1 MLFHWLRVGI
11 AVLLFTLGSVASA
24 SSQMLETETARLL
37 RARVLEMSGGFEFQ
51 DSSEGTEAAVPFAFE
66 YGIRDNLEFLL
77 EPVAYTAIR
86 PNMGQHATGPGD
98 MEATLTYRFRRETG
112 PIPALAA
119 ALEVKVPTANN
130 SLIGTGEEDY
140 TGYLIASKQLGGID
154 THYNLSYTHVGK
166 SEGVHLNDIVGFAV
180 AGVYRASARVQLFGE
195 VLGNTASTPE
205 ADTGGESAA
214 VPEAAGGE
222 LVGTLGAAW
231 YVGQTAKLYLGLSYD
246 NNSAVLFHPGLTIR
260 LR

>member
-1 MLFHWLRVGI
+1 MLFRWLGVGI
-11 AVLLFTLGSVASA
+11 AVLLFTLGSAVSA
-24 SSQMLETETARLL
+24 SGQILETETARLL
-37 RARVLEMSGGFEFQ
+37 HAGVLEMSGGFEFQ
-51 DSSEGTEAAVPFAFE
+51 GSSEGTESAVPFAFE
-66 YGIRDNLEFLL
+66 YGIRDYLEVLL

-98 MEATLTYRFRRETG
+98 LETTLTYRVHREG
-112 PIPALAA
+112 AIPALAA
-119 ALEVKVPTANN
+119 ALEVKLPTANN

-140 TGYLIASKQLGGID
+140 TGYLIVSKQIGGID
-154 THYNLSYTHVGK
+154 THCNFSYTHVGR
-166 SEGVHLNDIVGFAV
+166 SEGVDLNDIVGFAM
-180 AGVYRASARVQLFGE
+180 AGVYHASARVQLYGE

-205 ADTGGESAA
+205 ADKGGESAV

-231 YVGQTAKLYLGLSYD
+231 YVGQTAKLYLGVSYD
-246 NNSAVLFHPGLTIR
+246 NNNAVLIHPGLTIR